1 MARKSL
7 SSQVIE
13 ELDRARG
20 MLSSL
25 QDSSDPIPAILI
37 GTVLES
43 LHRIE
48 TMCLAARQSSVDDL
62 VRDNVVE
69 VPIVATR
76 AVQEPATTHK
86 RTRRSNVALKQGEKR

>member
-20 MLSSL
+20 ILRSL
-25 QDSSDPIPAILI
+25 QDSSDPIPAILV
-37 GTVLES
+37 GTALES

-48 TMCLAARQSSVDDL
+48 TMCLAARQSSVNDI

-69 VPIVATR
+69 VPIAATR
-76 AVQEPATTHK
+76 AVKESPATHK